1 METSVWWLILCVN
14 VTRLRDAQ
22 IAGTILFLG
31 VFVRVLLEGVSIWIR
46 RLSKNSSSRMW
57 LGVIGPEQSEGV
69 EEGWTCSFCS
79 ELRHHPLLSLP
90 TGKRGS
96 QPFGLGLVLTQLT
109 PRSAGLGQ
117 TGTFTISCSGLRPS
131 HTDWVTPLAFLVL
144 QLAGSRPWHFLAWTM
159 DIMSSGVL

>member
-1 METSVWWLILCVN
+1 MWWLILCVN

-46 RLSKNSSSRMW
+46 RLSKNSSSLMW

-96 QPFGLGLVLTQLT
+96 QPFGLGSYTADPSVCWFESDWDIHHQLLWSQTLTHRLSDPT
-109 PRSAGLGQ
+109 RLPGSSACRQQTVALLGLNNHM
-117 TGTFTISCSGLRPS
+117 SPS
-131 HTDWVTPLAFLVL
+131 
-144 QLAGSRPWHFLAWTM
+144 
-159 DIMSSGVL
+159 